1 MLYNAYNAN
10 NCKLL
15 QLLKI
20 KIHKNNFYVLKTIKL
35 YFSVYSFKK
44 DSSLHR
50 VSNKD
55 HVKPK
60 KIYEKD

>member
-20 KIHKNNFYVLKTIKL
+20 KIHKNNFYVLKKSIKPH
-35 YFSVYSFKK
+35 FSVYSFKK

-50 VSNKD
+50 ASTKD
-55 HVKPK
+55 HVKSE
-60 KIYEKD
+60 INL